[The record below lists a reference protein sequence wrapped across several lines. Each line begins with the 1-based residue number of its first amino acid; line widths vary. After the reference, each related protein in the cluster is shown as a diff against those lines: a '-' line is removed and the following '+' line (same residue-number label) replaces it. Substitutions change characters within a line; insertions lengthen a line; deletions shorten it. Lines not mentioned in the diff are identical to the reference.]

1 MPGKEMRTMFTTHIA
16 SYQKEE
22 RNLKAMLERKYEHSF
37 FRVFFYQIGNM
48 GGKNMVQD
56 RARLEFGNMRYESFR
71 TAYLV

>member
-1 MPGKEMRTMFTTHIA
+1 MRTMFTTHIA

-48 GGKNMVQD
+48 GKRIWYRIEPD
-56 RARLEFGNMRYESFR
+56 
-71 TAYLV
+71 

>member
-48 GGKNMVQD
+48 GGKNMV
-56 RARLEFGNMRYESFR
+56 
-71 TAYLV
+71 